1 MSAMPSAPAAPRTVA
16 ERLAALARHQARLRR
31 CRRCPD
37 MTGPPVVGAPVLS
50 PVLLVGQ
57 APGSREIE
65 LRRPFAWTAGKT
77 LFRWFETI
85 GLDEETF
92 RARVYMAAVCRC
104 FPGKAPKGGDRVPS
118 ESEVARCA
126 PWLEAEI
133 ALLRPRLVIPTG
145 RLAIARFLDH
155 RALAEVVGRVHPVR
169 IGRRTVDVVPLPHP
183 SGASVWHRTEPGRS
197 LLERALALIAAHPA
211 WRAILRRPPPR
222 GGTAPQAGSRP
233 RA

>member
-1 MSAMPSAPAAPRTVA
+1 
-16 ERLAALARHQARLRR
+16 
-31 CRRCPD
+31 

-77 LFRWFETI
+77 LFRWFEGI
-85 GLDEETF
+85 GLDEEAF

-104 FPGKAPKGGDRVPS
+104 FPGKAPKGGDRVPG
-118 ESEVARCA
+118 EAEVASCA

-145 RLAIARFLDH
+145 RLAIARFLEH

-169 IGRRTVDVVPLPHP
+169 LGRRSVDVIPLPHP

-222 GGTAPQAGSRP
+222 AGTAPQAGSHP